1 MLDNTKRL
9 RRSGSHVTIASTEP
23 QPRTGLSGIRTEA
36 DNLDGLASRLQF
48 LIVAASIGIILW
60 LVSAL
65 CNGGFDKHFEQIS
78 SVNRTA
84 APACSVEKLPR
95 IVARTAESS

>member
-1 MLDNTKRL
+1 MAKLIELFGRLD
-9 RRSGSHVTIASTEP
+9 A
-23 QPRTGLSGIRTEA
+23 
-36 DNLDGLASRLQF
+36 LQF

-78 SVNRTA
+78 SVNRTRA
-84 APACSVEKLPR
+84 ACMQYREIAVDRCPHR
-95 IVARTAESS
+95 

>member
-1 MLDNTKRL
+1 MAKLIELFGRLD
-9 RRSGSHVTIASTEP
+9 A
-23 QPRTGLSGIRTEA
+23 
-36 DNLDGLASRLQF
+36 LQF

-84 APACSVEKLPR
+84 AACMQYREIAVDR
-95 IVARTAESS
+95 VARTVERS